1 MNFLTP
7 DDIPPNITDV
17 TIDPEQIEEANLYV
31 QRILT
36 SKGIDPSQVDPQNPH
51 LKKLALSYAL
61 YRSYIVK
68 HAGQDSVYLEK
79 AKEIKKDL
87 QELEKSITPELLGI
101 ESSAGKS
108 FGTFHIGRA

>member
-1 MNFLTP
+1 MSFLTLN
-7 DDIPPNITDV
+7 DIPPNITDV

-31 QRILT
+31 QRVLI
-36 SKGIDPSQVDPQNPH
+36 SRGIDPSQVDPQNPH

-61 YRSYIVK
+61 YRSYLVK

-87 QELEKSITPELLGI
+87 EELEKSITPELLGI
-101 ESSAGKS
+101 ESSTGKS
-108 FGTFHIGRA
+108 FGTFRIRRA